1 MSLKIVF
8 QQKKNNLGRIKIIP
22 TGYRE
27 KQLHD
32 INYDTG
38 NICCNSKING
48 KNLVLRIISQL

>member
-48 KNLVLRIISQL
+48 KYLVSLS